1 MTSGWTGRTVLGTI
15 AALTCVLAL
24 ASCTATDGG
33 VGAGGDVRAEPP
45 LPAGAG
51 APSSEPKPPS
61 TDCGDPTAQSSRPT
75 QALPSPGQ
83 MPTGSTMARI
93 HASGKLVVGVDQN
106 TYQFGYRDPFTG
118 EIEGFDIDM
127 ARAIAQAIFG
137 NPNSIQLKIL
147 TSGQRIPALQAGDV
161 DIVIRTMSITCDRLQ
176 DVAFS
181 SVYYEANQRVLVK
194 KNSGYTGIDSLGG
207 KKVCATEGST
217 SLANIAE
224 AESDPVPIQV
234 QDWTDCLVLL
244 QQNQVDAI
252 STDDTILIGLA
263 AQDPFTEVVGAPVD
277 SEPYGMAM
285 PLAEDDFVQFVNA
298 VLERMRA
305 DGSWKSIYDKWL
317 ANLIGPAPVPPAA
330 RYRN

>member
-1 MTSGWTGRTVLGTI
+1 MTRTALGTI
-15 AALTCVLAL
+15 AALACALVL
-24 ASCTATDGG
+24 ASCTATDDTVGTGG
-33 VGAGGDVRAEPP
+33 EVRAEPP
-45 LPAGAG
+45 LPARAG
-51 APSSEPKPPS
+51 TPSSEPKPPS
-61 TDCGDPTAQSSRPT
+61 TDCGDPTAQSIRPT
-75 QALPSPGQ
+75 GTLPTAGQ
-83 MPTGSTMARI
+83 MPAGTTMARI
-93 HASGKLVVGVDQN
+93 QARGKLVVGVDQN

-127 ARAIAQAIFG
+127 AKSIAQAIFG

-147 TSGQRIPALQAGDV
+147 TSGQRIPALRAGDV
-161 DIVIRTMSITCDRLQ
+161 DIVIRTMSITCDRLK

-224 AESDPVPIQV
+224 ADGDPVPFQV

-252 STDDTILIGLA
+252 STDDTILIGMT
-263 AQDPFTEVVGAPVD
+263 AQDPFTEVVGAPID

-285 PLAEDDFVQFVNA
+285 PLGEDDFVQFVNA
-298 VLERMRA
+298 VLERMRT
-305 DGSWKSIYDKWL
+305 DGTWKATYDKWL
-317 ANLIGPAPVPPAA
+317 AALLGPAPAPPAA

>member
-1 MTSGWTGRTVLGTI
+1 MTRARTVFGTC
-15 AALTCVLAL
+15 AALACALVLT
-24 ASCTATDGG
+24 SCSTTSDTVG
-33 VGAGGDVRAEPP
+33 VGPVQAQPP

-51 APSSEPKPPS
+51 EPTSEPEPPS
-61 TDCGDPTAQSSRPT
+61 TDCGDPTAQSTRP
-75 QALPSPGQ
+75 AGPLPPPGQ
-83 MPTGSTMARI
+83 MPVGSTMARI
-93 HASGKLVVGVDQN
+93 HSSGKLVVGVDQN

-118 EIEGFDIDM
+118 EISGFDIDM
-127 ARAIAQAIFG
+127 ARQIAQAIFG

-161 DIVIRTMSITCDRLQ
+161 DIVIRTMSITCDRLE

-194 KNSGYTGIDSLGG
+194 KSSGYTDIDSLGG

-217 SLANIAE
+217 SLANIAQ
-224 AESDPVPIQV
+224 ADSDPIPIQV

-244 QQNQVDAI
+244 QQNQVEAI

-263 AQDPFTEVVGAPVD
+263 AQDPFTEVVGAPID

-285 PLAEDDFVQFVNA
+285 PHEQDDFVQFVNA
-298 VLERMRA
+298 VLERMRT
-305 DGSWKSIYDKWL
+305 DGTWTATYDKWL
-317 ANLIGPAPVPPAA
+317 ANLIGPAPAPPVA